1 MNVSN
6 ANHSSGGRGRRGRRS
21 AGKGLDFELNL
32 ASVIDCLVVLIAF
45 VLVSTSFF
53 SIGVLE
59 GEVTASSAAS
69 SPSNEEPGMVVAL
82 KRNHSIEVSVHGGR
96 SRGYVI
102 QAEGGNWDFDA
113 LADRLALIKGQE
125 PKVSSAVLVAENGV
139 AYRDVIKS
147 MELTRLAVPSVLLG
161 GY

>member
-6 ANHSSGGRGRRGRRS
+6 ANHSGGRGRRGRRK
-21 AGKGLDFELNL
+21 AGSGLDFELNL

-59 GEVTASSAAS
+59 GEVAAS
-69 SPSNEEPGMVVAL
+69 SGASAENEPGMVVAL
-82 KRNHSIEVSVHGGR
+82 KRNHSIEVSVSGGR

-102 QAEGGNWDFDA
+102 RPEGGNWDFDA

-125 PKVSSAVLVAENGV
+125 PKVASAVLVAENGV

>member
-1 MNVSN
+1 MNIAS
-6 ANHSSGGRGRRGRRS
+6 ASHKSGSRGRRGRRG
-21 AGKGLDFELNL
+21 AGSGLDFELNL

-59 GEVTASSAAS
+59 GEVAAS
-69 SPSNEEPGMVVAL
+69 SGQASADSEPGMVVAL
-82 KRNHSIEVSVHGGR
+82 KRNHSIEVTVGGSR
-96 SRGYVI
+96 SHAYVI
-102 QAEGGNWDFDA
+102 RPDGSDWDFDA
-113 LADRLALIKGQE
+113 LADRLALIKGQQ

-139 AYRDVIKS
+139 TYRDVIKS